1 MKALQSEGFY
11 LLLLYFYSIHHT
23 VGSTDGTITMTQFL
37 KDGDNIASRGGS
49 FEMGF
54 FSPGNSKLR
63 HVGMWYKNISVRTV
77 VWVANREAPL
87 TGRSGILKVIEPG
100 LLVLLNG
107 TNSVVWSTNTSRSVQ
122 NPIAQ
127 LLDSGNLIVKE
138 AVDDNSENF
147 LWQSFDHPT
156 DTLLPGMKLGWN
168 FVTGREVYLSSWQ
181 NKEDPAPGD
190 FTYHCDPSGYPQ
202 NILNKGSNVVY
213 RSGPWNGLFL
223 VEQQAQE
230 SHFYT
235 FGIFSSKTEV
245 YFGYKLTSTVI
256 TRLTLNQNGALQ
268 RWT

>member
-87 TGRSGILKVIEPG
+87 TGRSG
-100 LLVLLNG
+100 
-107 TNSVVWSTNTSRSVQ
+107 
-122 NPIAQ
+122 
-127 LLDSGNLIVKE
+127 
-138 AVDDNSENF
+138 
-147 LWQSFDHPT
+147 
-156 DTLLPGMKLGWN
+156 MKLGWN

-213 RSGPWNGLFL
+213 RSGPWNGRFFSGATSSRESFL
-223 VEQQAQE
+223 YIWDILNA
-230 SHFYT
+230 
-235 FGIFSSKTEV
+235 GLEV
-245 YFGYKLTSTVI
+245 TVYRIGSLTSLYTQTTVMFTNCVAHTVAATVKI
-256 TRLTLNQNGALQ
+256 LL
-268 RWT
+268 